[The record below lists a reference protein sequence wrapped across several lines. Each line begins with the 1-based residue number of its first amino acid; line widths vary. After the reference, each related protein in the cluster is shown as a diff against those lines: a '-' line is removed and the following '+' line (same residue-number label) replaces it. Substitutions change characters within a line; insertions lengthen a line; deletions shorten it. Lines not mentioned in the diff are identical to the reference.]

1 VSRPRYI
8 RFLSRAA
15 PLYDP
20 IVRGMGFQRL
30 WRALAQQAQQTR
42 KAGANPGE
50 PCLDVCTG
58 TGGAALALAR
68 AGATVV
74 AVDAADGMLR
84 RARRKAQDAEL
95 NGRVRL
101 VRMNARSLAFAD
113 GTFPLVTCSMA
124 VHEMSEP
131 ERDAVLAELRRVA
144 SDRVLVA
151 DYRVPRSRAR
161 GLLFRVSHAFE
172 YLESDDF
179 SGYTGRD
186 MVERLEDADFAVE
199 PPCDAG
205 AYRIW
210 PCRVA
215 A

>member
-20 IVRGMGFQRL
+20 IVRAMGFVPL
-30 WRALAQQAQQTR
+30 WKTLAERADAR
-42 KAGANPGE
+42 PGMA
-50 PCLDVCTG
+50 CLDVCTG
-58 TGGAALALAR
+58 TGGAALALAGT
-68 AGATVV
+68 GAAVV

-84 RARRKAQDAEL
+84 RAKRKTRASAPGAGVHLARMDARRL
-95 NGRVRL
+95 G
-101 VRMNARSLAFAD
+101 FAD
-113 GTFPLVTCSMA
+113 ASFPLVTCSMA
-124 VHEMSEP
+124 IHEMAEA
-131 ERDAVLAELRRVA
+131 ERGTVLAELRRVA

-161 GLLFRVSHAFE
+161 GLLFRALHAFE

-179 SGYTGRD
+179 VGYTAREMG
-186 MVERLEDADFAVE
+186 ERLEAADFRVE
-199 PPCDAG
+199 EPFDAG

-210 PCRVA
+210 PCRVEA
-215 A
+215 GA

>member
-20 IVRGMGFQRL
+20 VVSGMGFARL
-30 WRALAQQAQQTR
+30 WLRLAERAQAE
-42 KAGANPGE
+42 PGQ
-50 PCLDVCTG
+50 PSLDVCTG
-58 TGGAALALAR
+58 TGGAALALAG

-74 AVDAADGMLR
+74 AVDAADGLLR
-84 RARRKAQDAEL
+84 RARRKARAAEL
-95 NGRVRL
+95 CARVRL
-101 VRMNARSLAFAD
+101 VRMDARRLAFPSAS
-113 GTFPLVTCSMA
+113 FPLVTCSMA
-124 VHEMSEP
+124 LHEMSEP

-151 DYRVPRSRAR
+151 DYRVPSGRAR
-161 GLLFRVSHAFE
+161 GFLFRALHAFE

-186 MVERLEDADFAVE
+186 MAERLQDAGFTVE
-199 PPCDAG
+199 APCDTG

-215 A
+215 T

>member
-1 VSRPRYI
+1 MSRPGYT

-20 IVRGMGFQRL
+20 IVRGMGFARV
-30 WRALAQQAQQTR
+30 WRALAERVQAE
-42 KAGANPGE
+42 PGL
-50 PCLDVCTG
+50 PSLDVCTG
-58 TGGAALALAR
+58 TGGAALALAG

-84 RARRKAQDAEL
+84 RARRKAQAAQL
-95 NGRVRL
+95 SARVRL
-101 VRMNARSLAFAD
+101 VRMDARRLAFASAS
-113 GTFPLVTCSMA
+113 FPLVTCSMA
-124 VHEMSEP
+124 LHEMSEP
-131 ERDAVLAELRRVA
+131 ERGAVLAELRRVA

-151 DYRVPRSRAR
+151 DYRVPSSRAR
-161 GLLFRVSHAFE
+161 SFLFHALHAFE

-179 SGYTGRD
+179 SGYTRRD
-186 MVERLEDADFAVE
+186 MAERLRDADFEVE
-199 PPCDAG
+199 APCDAG